1 MSSEIKAGI
10 KAGMDS
16 EMTAGTGKSGI
27 SEKFAELKARGE
39 GALISY
45 VMAGDPSLDATR
57 EIVAA
62 LSRGGTDIIELGLP
76 FSDPV
81 ADGPTIQAAGQRAL
95 AAGMDT
101 ERFFKLVEGLD
112 TGIARIPL
120 VCMTYYNLVFKYG
133 IEKFVAGSAKAGIS
147 GLIIPDLP
155 VEEASELRESCERHG
170 LDLIFLIA
178 PTTPGERVRK
188 VLERSSGFVYLV
200 SRLGVTGTSSKV
212 SGATKELLD
221 RVETDIPKA
230 VGFGVS
236 NGSQAAEIRKAGAD
250 GVIVGSA
257 FIKIIESG
265 KNVNERL
272 ETLARELKTGILEAG
287 KSGMKI

>member
-1 MSSEIKAGI
+1 
-10 KAGMDS
+10 
-16 EMTAGTGKSGI
+16 MTARTGKPGI

-39 GALISY
+39 GALVSY
-45 VMAGDPSLDATR
+45 VMAGDPSPEATR

-62 LSRGGTDIIELGLP
+62 LARGGTDIIELGLP

-101 ERFFKLVEGLD
+101 ERFFELVEELGSEIS
-112 TGIARIPL
+112 GIPF
-120 VCMTYYNLVFKYG
+120 VCMTYYNLVFRYG

-178 PTTPGERVRK
+178 PTTTGERVRK

-200 SRLGVTGTSSKV
+200 SRLGVTGTSSEV
-212 SGATKELLD
+212 SGATKELLA

-236 NGSQAAEIRKAGAD
+236 NGNQAAEIRKAGAD

-257 FIKIIESG
+257 FVKIIESG
-265 KNVNERL
+265 NNVNERL
-272 ETLARELKTGILEAG
+272 ETLARELKNGILEAD
-287 KSGMKI
+287 KSE